1 LRDETALQRR
11 IHSAGS
17 LKKSGNVSGESG
29 TFLRQEP
36 KPELGSPPEY
46 VVGILRPFLFDQ
58 VVDLA

>member
-1 LRDETALQRR
+1 LRLERKPALQRR

-17 LKKSGNVSGESG
+17 FKKSGKVSGESG

-46 VVGILRPFLFDQ
+46 VDGILRPFLFD
-58 VVDLA
+58 